1 MTASGKGNVRSTKPD
16 DPYHEVNTGIRTES
30 PDVCDRCFN
39 IPWKELLLLSQFT
52 APRVVPEVLG
62 FQSTCR
68 ICVLLQN
75 TDLATV
81 KAFWPQLE
89 LESEDQTRDT
99 IGLSGM
105 VSLDISRN
113 GQFII
118 TRLKGHARAHDLRQ
132 GEIDTGL
139 IKRWIRGCQ
148 NDHQRCVKDIG
159 CRSKLQNLRVID
171 CEQRIVVSSPL
182 ECKFVALSYVWGTS
196 SAYSTGEDNVE
207 TPPKTIAQSIYFTRK
222 LGYKYLWV
230 DKYEGLPH
238 QCTLFTI

>member
-1 MTASGKGNVRSTKPD
+1 MTSSGKGDVGSIKPN

-39 IPWKELLLLSQFT
+39 IPWKELLLLSQST
-52 APRVVPEVLG
+52 TPLPEISG
-62 FQSTCR
+62 FQTTCR

-75 TDLATV
+75 TDLATL

-89 LESEDQTRDT
+89 LESEGQTGDT

-105 VSLDISRN
+105 VSLDLSRN

-118 TRLKGHARAHDLRQ
+118 TRLKGHARARDLRQ

-139 IKRWIRGCQ
+139 IKRWITECQ
-148 NDHQRCVKDIG
+148 NSHQRCVKDTG

-171 CEQRIVVSSPL
+171 CERRIVVSSPL
-182 ECKFVALSYVWGTS
+182 ECKFVALSYVWGTP
-196 SAYSTGEDNVE
+196 SAFSTGEDNME

-238 QCTLFTI
+238 QCTLVMI